1 MPLRRAS
8 VSLKRGRAISVTRIA
23 IKGEKL
29 VYVLVADKRLSY
41 NEGRSRIAYIGTTK
55 KGVSRIAQSVAT
67 RAKDILNLRGVR
79 SFHARVV
86 TCKPRQRVKTWFR
99 LERALL
105 VAFRE
110 RFGEVPKCNAKGTK
124 MKEDGVF
131 DMFAK
136 TRINAVI
143 EDLS

>member
-8 VSLKRGRAISVTRIA
+8 VSLKHGHAISVTRIA

-41 NEGRSRIAYIGTTK
+41 DEGRSRIAYIGTTK

-67 RAKDILNLRGVR
+67 RAKDILNLHGVR

-110 RFGEVPKCNAKGTK
+110 RFGEVPKCNRKGKK

-131 DMFAK
+131 DMFAM

-143 EDLS
+143 EALS